1 MSLSQPASLLRIH
14 VCEGDKYRDQI
25 LYEAIVN
32 RCLALGLAGAT
43 VFRGLEGY
51 GTTAEI
57 HRKRLLIKDEPV
69 VIVVIDSEEKIRQ
82 ALPVLENM
90 MDTGMMATSSVQ
102 VKRIRSGLT
111 SLLS

>member
-1 MSLSQPASLLRIH
+1 MSPSQPASLLRIH
-14 VCEGDKYRDQI
+14 VCEGDKYGEQV

-57 HRKRLLIKDEPV
+57 HRKRLLIRDEPV
-69 VIVVIDSEEKIRQ
+69 VIVIIDSEEKIRQ
-82 ALPVLENM
+82 ALPILESM
-90 MDTGMMATSSVQ
+90 IDTAMIATSSVE
-102 VKRIRSGLT
+102 VRRILSGL
-111 SLLS
+111 LSPLA